1 MSKSSDHDRDRQGT
15 GARATAE
22 DDINADASRSSGG
35 RSRDEAI
42 AEIER
47 WAGIS
52 STELTPSPD
61 ARSDFD
67 QVSRHGIPA
76 DPRGVAAVEAEH
88 ALGKPATGLA
98 RSATQNVGD
107 AADAGSSQRRSGPAP
122 GHLAHEAKLKSGAV
136 FPAGSA
142 PGSSVTAVDA
152 PVAGNSRPGFIDND
166 DGSNIR
172 SRPAELDGSKT
183 LTDAPLP
190 SATRVFVSGHHPQSA
205 DWWYV
210 TAFLP
215 DAIVRGYVQGL
226 RVTTDLPEPTA
237 KLYQVKSGDTAEK
250 LAAQEFASAV
260 RDGHD
265 LRYYENVL
273 LFVNQTHGRA
283 GVRGS
288 YQDPGLLGGGSNN
301 VQLEAGRRIWLVS
314 PAYARAVEG
323 VIPSGSLTGGAVA
336 KAKRF
341 ASHIE
346 DLVKSV
352 TESPSHLG
360 EVAGEYAQAI
370 RDHMAEIV
378 GIMAGFVMAEAAS
391 AFLAATPTGVGQ
403 IAAVAIQLGLAAFGA
418 VGMVEAGVQA
428 PQHAQRWL
436 IQAWNA
442 RGNAEDI
449 AAASAEFVKLLVAL
463 AMAALSYLGIKGN
476 VGNAAALARSM
487 PGQLPAFAVVGGQTA
502 EAGGA
507 AAATGMPG
515 PAGPLGTTMAMS
527 TPKDSGR
534 RSGSSGEDATPEN
547 EAAREPHG
555 GEATKQE
562 RVPVEAAHPPA
573 NEATLKPP
581 ASRHRAASVS
591 QATVAKKINTVY
603 EPTVDVTG
611 DVAAIRAGKAVR
623 RNGNYE
629 INGRTYGIHDGTLY
643 PISGPGFHVL
653 NRGAFQA
660 LGVLN
665 RFGNTPEA
673 HAILAKMIN
682 VSTAETEAALA
693 VWRLLQ

>member
-323 VIPSGSLTGGAVA
+323 VIPSGSLTGGGVA

-341 ASHIE
+341 AGHVE
-346 DLVKSV
+346 DLVASI
-352 TESPSHLG
+352 TEFPQHVREIG
-360 EVAGEYAQAI
+360 GEYGQAI
-370 RDHMAEIV
+370 HDHAAMIIGV
-378 GIMAGFVMAEAAS
+378 TAGYLMAEAAS
-391 AFLAATPTGVGQ
+391 LALAMTPGGQ
-403 IAAVAIQLGLAAFGA
+403 LPAAMIQLALAAFGA
-418 VGMVEAGVQA
+418 QGMATAVVQA
-428 PQHAQRWL
+428 VEHASRWMSL
-436 IQAWNA
+436 AWTAN
-442 RGNAEDI
+442 GKEDVI
-449 AAASAEFVKLLVAL
+449 AAASKEFIKMLVSVL
-463 AMAALSYLGIKGN
+463 MAALAFAGIKDNIGKATALAADAMPA
-476 VGNAAALARSM
+476 VVPAAAI
-487 PGQLPAFAVVGGQTA
+487 
-502 EAGGA
+502 AGGGEMA
-507 AAATGMPG
+507 GPDATTAVKLGAPQ
-515 PAGPLGTTMAMS
+515 PHGPLGTAMAMS
-527 TPKDSGR
+527 TKDGEENSGAIKEQA
-534 RSGSSGEDATPEN
+534 ST
-547 EAAREPHG
+547 REPVTDT
-555 GEATKQE
+555 AKA
-562 RVPVEAAHPPA
+562 PVEQPVQAPPILKEGKNFKEHFISKKA
-573 NEATLKPP
+573 LMERALGIKIPKLKEGGDQALLKALSDRIADGTFAYVGKGTLKKGMDPMNIYRGQGLTIVTT
-581 ASRHRAASVS
+581 ADSEWVTVL
-591 QATVAKKINTVY
+591 QAG
-603 EPTVDVTG
+603 EGLDL
-611 DVAAIRAGKAVR
+611 AIRMV
-623 RNGNYE
+623 
-629 INGRTYGIHDGTLY
+629 
-643 PISGPGFHVL
+643 P
-653 NRGAFQA
+653 
-660 LGVLN
+660 
-665 RFGNTPEA
+665 
-673 HAILAKMIN
+673 
-682 VSTAETEAALA
+682 
-693 VWRLLQ
+693 